1 MPKKFGVNIVAFG
14 HIKMLL
20 NSFDQGWDLEEI
32 DRSLSGSNIG
42 VMLLPVRGISRRG
55 YIPQVEVLAF
65 ENAWNSA
72 EFIPAVIKSFKD
84 LKYSFKGSPSSQPGA
99 SALDRVS
106 GMNYEGEGTGTIV
119 DWLLF
124 GNLPQSFMEYSWLI
138 RKFRG
143 AVESVHTLRGV
154 DSTTVVEL
162 HPEFRREVCEIHG
175 IDHNQFLVWLSE
187 QSFNVCVD
195 TFHTFQ
201 RGSRDGLEP
210 NPFVP
215 PEYREW
221 FIKVMGGR
229 IKEVHFRLS
238 KAEEKLILKGES
250 KNLPLYSEMRQLFTS
265 EDCIFILELY
275 PNLLSDSQKVGNK
288 VRTLW
293 WELYNQLS

>member
-20 NSFDQGWDLEEI
+20 NSFVGQGWDLEEI

-42 VMLLPVRGISRRG
+42 VMLLPVRGISRGG

-72 EFIPAVIKSFKD
+72 EFMPAVIKSFKD
-84 LKYSFKGSPSSQPGA
+84 LKYSLKGSPSSQPGA

-106 GMNYEGEGTGTIV
+106 GMNYEGQGTII

-124 GNLPQSFMEYSWLI
+124 GNLAESFNEYSWMV
-138 RKFRG
+138 RKFRS
-143 AVESVHTLRGV
+143 AVETVHTLKGE
-154 DSTTVVEL
+154 DEETVIEI
-162 HPEFRREVCEIHG
+162 HPEFRREICQEYG
-175 IDHNQFLVWLSE
+175 LDHNEFLVWLSE

-210 NPFVP
+210 NPVVP

-221 FIKVMGGR
+221 FFKAMEGR

-250 KNLPLYSEMRQLFTS
+250 KNLPLYNEMRQLFTS

-275 PNLLSDSQKVGNK
+275 PNLFSDTQKVGNK